1 MIANYHTHTWR
12 CNHAQPGENRYVQAA
27 MERGLKILGFSD
39 HTPYPFPRG
48 HLSTFRM
55 RVAQLP
61 GYCRCIQ
68 ELQKKYAGKIQI
80 EIGLEAEYYPRYF
93 PELTAIL
100 RDTPITYLLLGQ
112 HFTGSETDGV
122 YSGAPTEDPQVLK
135 DYCRQAKDAMQT
147 GLFTYFAHPDLIHFV
162 GSDEVYRAEMSGLFR
177 EAKNCGIPLEVN
189 FLGMADGRHYPSRRF
204 LELAAEENCQV
215 IFGCDAH
222 DPAALL
228 DTAMEAKACAL
239 TKEYGLTVLET
250 VPLRNIQKLLR

>member
-12 CNHAQPGENRYVQAA
+12 CNHAQPGENRYVRAA

-100 RDTPITYLLLGQ
+100 RVANGLDRSHKQKFRDIKTL
-112 HFTGSETDGV
+112 
-122 YSGAPTEDPQVLK
+122 LK
-135 DYCRQAKDAMQT
+135 DNQLVITAGTPEDITLER
-147 GLFTYFAHPDLIHFV
+147 GLFTERAAFFE
-162 GSDEVYRAEMSGLFR
+162 EVFSVKL
-177 EAKNCGIPLEVN
+177 
-189 FLGMADGRHYPSRRF
+189 
-204 LELAAEENCQV
+204 V
-215 IFGCDAH
+215 I
-222 DPAALL
+222 
-228 DTAMEAKACAL
+228 
-239 TKEYGLTVLET
+239 
-250 VPLRNIQKLLR
+250 RQKKFI